1 MKKLFAFLLV
11 LSLVC
16 CACAALA
23 DTDKEIQFA
32 DHTFGETVEQGLAT
46 GVVRSIELNRI
57 PNTPRILV
65 DPIANWNS
73 YAIYGFGNTVTFQII
88 WEERE
93 SKPVGGH
100 ESYSYMYYYYPTK
113 EDAAALNLRSGIFYA
128 GYYGFYDNGNAKDT
142 YNDLRTKLATVYGE
156 PFAEGDGDA
165 IFGGPI
171 TYVDR
176 SEEAINNLTE
186 DAKRQIQEVSIAA
199 WKSSVNNAMVALVCF
214 NQNGWE
220 QTGIYYIDLDAEA
233 KMLEAFQTEDGSGD
247 GASPDDLGGL

>member
-32 DHTFGETVEQGLAT
+32 DHTFGETLDQGLAT
-46 GVVRSIELNRI
+46 GVVRSIDLNRV

-73 YAIYGFGNTVTFQII
+73 YAIYGFGNTVTFQIG
-88 WEERE
+88 WEVRE
-93 SKPVGGH
+93 SKSVGGH
-100 ESYSYMYYYYPTK
+100 ESYSYTYYYYPTK

-142 YNDLRTKLATVYGE
+142 YNDLRTKLATVYGRRRDLRRTDYVRKQKRRRHQQH
-156 PFAEGDGDA
+156 DGRSKTADSGGQHSCLE
-165 IFGGPI
+165 IQREQCDGGPGLFQPERLGA
-171 TYVDR
+171 DR
-176 SEEAINNLTE
+176 NLLYRPGRGSE
-186 DAKRQIQEVSIAA
+186 DA
-199 WKSSVNNAMVALVCF
+199 
-214 NQNGWE
+214 
-220 QTGIYYIDLDAEA
+220 
-233 KMLEAFQTEDGSGD
+233 
-247 GASPDDLGGL
+247 